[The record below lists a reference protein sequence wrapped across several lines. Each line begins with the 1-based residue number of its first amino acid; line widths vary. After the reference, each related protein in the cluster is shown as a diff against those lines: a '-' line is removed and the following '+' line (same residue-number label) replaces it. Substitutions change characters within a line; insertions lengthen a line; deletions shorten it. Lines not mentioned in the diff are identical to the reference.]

1 MRGGRQALAWALL
14 LVPPAVG
21 VIVVMV
27 LPFGA
32 ASALRGRARFD
43 ARTTF
48 LADCATC
55 HGATA
60 HGTARGP
67 SIRSSSGGLLDYV
80 MSTGRMP
87 LRSPHEVPRRTT
99 PRYTPAEIAS
109 LISYILSITHAP
121 RDDVG
126 PIDLTHANLA
136 DGGELFRLNCAACH
150 AWSGTGGAL
159 LHREAPSLRPSTPR
173 QIAQAVRSGPGA
185 MPSFGQAALTDHQLT
200 DVISYVRYLARP
212 NDRGGFPL
220 WHIGPIVE
228 GFVGFAIGT
237 GTLLL
242 VARAIGTRS

>member
-1 MRGGRQALAWALL
+1 MRGGRPALAGALL
-14 LVPPAVG
+14 LVPPIVG

-32 ASALRGRARFD
+32 ASAPAAARFD

-55 HGATA
+55 HGATG

-67 SIRSSSGGLLDYV
+67 SIRDSSGSLLDYV

-87 LRSPHEVPRRTT
+87 LQSPHEVPRRTT
-99 PRYTPAEIAS
+99 PRYTPPEIAA
-109 LISYILSITHAP
+109 LISYILSITNAP

-126 PIDLTHANLA
+126 PIDLAHANLA

-150 AWSGTGGAL
+150 SWSGTGGAL

-185 MPSFGQAALTDHQLT
+185 MPSFGQAALTDHQLS
-200 DVISYVRYLARP
+200 DVISYVRYLAHP
-212 NDRGGFPL
+212 NDRGGFAL
-220 WHIGPIVE
+220 WHVGPIIE
-228 GFVGFAIGT
+228 GFVGFALGT
-237 GTLLL
+237 GALLL
-242 VARAIGTRS
+242 AARAIGTRS